1 VFQLD
6 YMAQLIPE
14 VDWFQ
19 KSKFIVFLSNILPT
33 ITLNWILSIVPQ
45 AFRKLSILKGYPTE
59 TQVESDVQ
67 KQYFEFLFI
76 QMFLVITISS
86 GISEVL
92 YQIVR
97 NLTSIPG
104 LLASNV
110 PKVSNFFFTF
120 IIIQGLSN
128 ASGLLLQLDSLIM
141 NSVILPVLSFNKTQ
155 TARSKF
161 HQLTGIASFRWRST
175 YPIFTNIAAI
185 TIVYSTISPM
195 ILAFSTFAF
204 SLFYMGFKY
213 RLIYCDG
220 NYSLRGIWLCFFERT
235 VADLFF
241 LFSNRSRV

>member
-1 VFQLD
+1 LIIIGCGVPVGFLGIVFQLD
-6 YMAQLIPE
+6 YMAQLIPG

-67 KQYFEFLFI
+67 KQCFEFLFI

-97 NLTSIPG
+97 NPTSIPG

-110 PKVSNFFFTF
+110 PKASNFFFTF

-161 HQLTGIASFRWRST
+161 HQLTGIASFRWGST

-204 SLFYMGFKY
+204 SLFYRGFKY

-220 NYSLRGIWLCFFERT
+220 NYSLRGI
-235 VADLFF
+235 
-241 LFSNRSRV
+241 